1 MKKTER
7 GRTSGFDDGFY
18 KEKRVRGWLMS
29 FSKLFLVY
37 SGKRKPFA

>member
-1 MKKTER
+1 MKRTER
-7 GRTSGFDDGFY
+7 GGTSGFDDGFS

-37 SGKRKPFA
+37 SGKRTRFA